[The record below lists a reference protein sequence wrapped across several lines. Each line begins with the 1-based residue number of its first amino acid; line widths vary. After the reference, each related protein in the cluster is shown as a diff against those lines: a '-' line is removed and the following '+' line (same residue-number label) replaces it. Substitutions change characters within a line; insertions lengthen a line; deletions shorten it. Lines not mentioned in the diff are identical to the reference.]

1 MAIHRNREI
10 MSPEL
15 ARIAELA
22 RADKGRQF
30 ISIAHLLT
38 VEALREAFERLRK
51 EASAGVDGVT
61 YVEYAGNAEENIQKL
76 HGKLKSGQ
84 YRAQRRNR

>member
-1 MAIHRNREI
+1 
-10 MSPEL
+10 
-15 ARIAELA
+15 
-22 RADKGRQF
+22 
-30 ISIAHLLT
+30 
-38 VEALREAFERLRK
+38 
-51 EASAGVDGVT
+51 VDGVT